1 MAGEL
6 ILVATPIGNLGDLA
20 PRAVE
25 VLRDCDVICCEDT
38 RHSAGLLSAAQ
49 IPAGGRLKALHEHN
63 EAEMAI
69 EVVRWVFDGRRV
81 ALITD
86 AGTPGVSDPGQRVVA
101 AVADAGL
108 VVTTVPGPSAVI
120 AALTVSGLPME
131 RFVME
136 GFVARAAH
144 DKRTQLALW
153 HREPRTIVCYES
165 PQRLLDTLSAVV
177 AIDPT
182 WPIAVCRELT
192 KLHEEVVRG
201 SAIKVHDAYADRD
214 IKGEIVLVLGGH
226 ELVEHVSDDL
236 LREEIGGLLSAGQS
250 VRDVARRVSDL
261 TGRAHREVYQIAL
274 ELSRDE

>member
-1 MAGEL
+1 MSGEL
-6 ILVATPIGNLGDLA
+6 ILVATPIGNMGDLA
-20 PRAVE
+20 PRAVD

-38 RHSAGLLSAAQ
+38 RHSAGLLAAAN

-63 EAEMAI
+63 EAEMAV

-81 ALITD
+81 AIITD

-108 VVTTVPGPSAVI
+108 IVTTVPGPSAVI

-136 GFVARAAH
+136 GFIARSATE
-144 DKRTQLALW
+144 KNTQLALW

-165 PQRLLDTLSAVV
+165 PQRLLDTLSAIVR
-177 AIDPT
+177 IDPT

-201 SAIKVHDAYADRD
+201 SAIKVLDAFAEREVR
-214 IKGEIVLVLGGH
+214 GEIVVVLGGH
-226 ELVEHVSDDL
+226 EVVEYVTDDELRVEIASL
-236 LREEIGGLLSAGQS
+236 LASGLS
-250 VRDVARRVSDL
+250 VRDTSRRVADL
-261 TGRAHREVYQIAL
+261 SGRPHREVYALSL
-274 ELSRDE
+274 ELARDE